1 MSKFTDGVKSSFT
14 LYDIFGYLLPG
25 FFLVSLLVL
34 DYDAAKIIREYSRN
48 GSITY
53 EAISELHL
61 KTELLLRFF
70 SSGSLNDFKFI
81 PFLLFLIF
89 CYLIGH
95 VVAAFSSYLLERVI
109 VKQFWGYPSF
119 LLLRIKKTK
128 EHWPY
133 QNFKRP
139 FDEAI
144 IKKIDSAVAEIFGE
158 SVERANYYWICYSYL
173 VTARPYLTPRAH
185 HFVNLYGF
193 SRNVAGTFLLYVI
206 FRIAILRGIIGSPIN
221 YENWIMIGIY
231 IFVCL
236 LMFGSYLKLFRRQAI
251 DIYYLFL
258 SVVANT
264 KIEGNNNPVV
274 GEDLDLIHSN

>member
-1 MSKFTDGVKSSFT
+1 MGKFTDGIKSSFS

-34 DYDAAKIIREYSRN
+34 DYDAAKIIREYKSS
-48 GSITY
+48 GGITY
-53 EAISELHL
+53 EAFSGLHL

-70 SSGSLNDFKFI
+70 SSGSLNDFNFI

-109 VKQFWGYPSF
+109 VKQLWGYPSF
-119 LLLRIKKTK
+119 LLLRINETK
-128 EHWPY
+128 EQWPY

-139 FDEAI
+139 FDAAI
-144 IKKIDSAVAEIFGE
+144 IKKIDYAVAEIFGT
-158 SVERANYYWICYSYL
+158 SVERVNYYWICYSYL
-173 VTARPYLTPRAH
+173 VTARPYLTSRAH

-193 SRNVAGTFLLYVI
+193 SRNVSGTFLLYVI
-206 FRIAILRGIIGSPIN
+206 FRILVLRCIVGSPIN
-221 YENWIMIGIY
+221 NENWIMIGIY
-231 IFVCL
+231 TFVCL

-264 KIEGNNNPVV
+264 KVEANNPALN
-274 GEDLDLIHSN
+274 EDVDFVHSN